1 MNNSKKSLIG
11 LFFLFITVSILVSI
25 FLEDEKNNR
34 IEEEVALKLKEYRMG
49 YDTFYHKFQQRAD
62 LLFTTMIDKKELLE
76 LYKNAYKADK
86 EEKAKIRAKLYDLLA
101 DDYNILK
108 QYNLKQFHF
117 HLPNNESFLRFHRPN
132 KFGDSLSEARATVK
146 YVNQNKKAIDG
157 FEEGKVYNGFRFVY
171 PIIYQDEHIGS
182 VELSF
187 DAYGMISEFMEH
199 YQIIVSF
206 LVSKDIVDKKVLF
219 EEKGNYVKS
228 DFQGFY
234 YEKSH
239 LEKIKKI
246 DSSVNQ
252 ISNDVKTYIE
262 EHISKGKD
270 FARYDKKNK
279 NLIIVFPL
287 KNPISKKVVGA
298 VLINTKNN
306 YIMNKSLNTLLVSS
320 SLIFLLSIIFT
331 VIYFELSVKNKL
343 KVNNKKLQTL
353 IDEVNS
359 GIAIL
364 DLEGNFL
371 EVNPTYTKLF
381 GYTQDEFKNINCVD
395 LTHEDFKF
403 LAIGALDEAKKN
415 GYISNVRKTCIAK
428 NGEKVY
434 IEMSLNLLPNKQT
447 FVSVANSLD
456 DKIEMEKALNKFKNI
471 YEYTS
476 VGFLIVDED
485 RNIIDVNDR
494 LLKLSGYEKKD
505 ELIGQSTKIFH
516 LNDEQYNDYAKNI
529 ISKVSMNEMVRVEFQ
544 FRKKD
549 GTTIWCEVSGSPL
562 NEKAKLEDG
571 RVLWAIVDVDDKVK
585 AKELIIKQN
594 KELQELNQNLNDE
607 VKSQIDKIREKDMI
621 LIQKTKMASMGEMM
635 DAVAHQWKQ
644 PLNIIKLSVDE
655 LEYLLKENKTDEEY
669 LHDFGKRIKEQVNHS
684 VETMD
689 EFRDFF
695 RPKGELQ
702 TTVLKD
708 VIDSS
713 LVLMKDE
720 LIKHTIVTKFEGDGN
735 LEVNIIPNEFKHI
748 IINIVNNA
756 KDEFISK
763 NLRERVIRFE
773 VLKDDIYVI
782 LKIKDTAGGIPK
794 DIINDIF
801 KANFTTKPKG
811 IGTGIGLYMTKNII
825 EKIGGSIEVNNIE
838 NGAEFIIRIPV

>member
-1 MNNSKKSLIG
+1 MSNSKKTLIG
-11 LFFLFITVSILVSI
+11 LSFLFISISIIVFI
-25 FLEDEKNNR
+25 FLEYEKDKKV
-34 IEEEVALKLKEYRMG
+34 EEEIAIKLQEYRMG
-49 YDTFYHKFQQRAD
+49 YDTFYHKFKQRAD
-62 LLFTTMIDKKELLE
+62 LLFTTMISRKEVLE
-76 LYKNAYKADK
+76 LYRSAYKADK
-86 EEKAKIRAKLYDLLA
+86 ENKAKIRSALYDLLA
-101 DDYNILK
+101 DDYKILK
-108 QYNLKQFHF
+108 KYNLKQLHF

-132 KFGDSLSEARATVK
+132 KFGDSLSDARATVK
-146 YVNQNKKAIDG
+146 YVNQNKKAVDG
-157 FEEGKVYNGFRFVY
+157 FEEGKIYNGFRFVY
-171 PIIYQDEHIGS
+171 PIMYQDEHIGS

-187 DAYGMISEFMEH
+187 DAYGMIEEFMEH
-199 YQIIVSF
+199 YELIVKF
-206 LVSKDIVDKKVLF
+206 LVSKDIVDKKVQ
-219 EEKGNYVKS
+219 EKNNYVRS
-228 DFQGFY
+228 DFEGFY
-234 YEKSH
+234 YEKSN
-239 LEKIKKI
+239 LEKVTKLNPSIK
-246 DSSVNQ
+246 Q
-252 ISNDVKTYIE
+252 ISDGVKAYIL
-262 EHISKGKD
+262 EHISMGKD
-270 FARYDKKNK
+270 FATYDKKNK
-279 NLIIVFPL
+279 NLILVFPL

-298 VLINTKNN
+298 LMLNTKSN

-320 SLIFLLSIIFT
+320 ILIFLLGIIFT

-353 IDEVNS
+353 IDEVDS

-381 GYTQDEFKNINCVD
+381 GYTQDEFKSLNCLD
-395 LTHEDFKF
+395 LAHEDFKDIAKEA
-403 LAIGALDEAKKN
+403 LAEAKKS
-415 GYISNVRKTCIAK
+415 GHISKVRKACIAK
-428 NGEKVY
+428 SGEKVY
-434 IEMSLNLLPNKQT
+434 IEISLNLLPDNQT

-456 DKIEMEKALNKFKNI
+456 DKIEMEKALSKFKNI
-471 YEYTS
+471 YDYTS

-494 LLKLSGYEKKD
+494 LLKLTGYKSKD
-505 ELIGQSTKIFH
+505 DIIGKSTRMFH
-516 LNDEQYNDYAKNI
+516 LDDDEYENFAKNI
-529 ISKVSMNEMVRVEFQ
+529 ISQVAMNEIVREEFQ
-544 FRKKD
+544 FRIND
-549 GTTIWCEVSGSPL
+549 GSTIWCEVSGSPL

-571 RVLWAIVDVDDKVK
+571 HVLWAIIDVDDKVK

-655 LEYLLKENKTDEEY
+655 LEYLLKSNKADENYIHE
-669 LHDFGKRIKEQVNHS
+669 FGKRIKEQVNHS
-684 VETMD
+684 VETID

-702 TTVLKD
+702 STILKD

-713 LVLMKDE
+713 LVLMKDD
-720 LIKHTIVTKFEGDGN
+720 LIKHTIVTKFEGDGD
-735 LEVNIIPNEFKHI
+735 LKVNIIPNEFKHV

-794 DIINDIF
+794 DVLKNIF

-825 EKIGGSIEVNNIE
+825 EKIGGSIEAKNIE
-838 NGAEFIIRIPV
+838 SGAEFIIRIPI